1 MKFLGNAL
9 IWIGLYFVYM
19 ATFGSRG
26 NMSAGV
32 ILVAVAVAV
41 PLWFVGKSLIDSA
54 EREAQADADRNAKA
68 ILDAQGSWDKPYF
81 LYLRPFDS
89 TNAFKVADN
98 PGHNLFSTEIWERDD
113 YDDIERVLSKA
124 ISPTASFAAFGC
136 PGEHRGAGRIFIP
149 DEGWF
154 GQVSLLVR
162 GATVIFAMPA
172 SNEGTMS
179 ELRLLAEES
188 FLHKT
193 IFIMPPSDPG
203 AFVPTAA
210 NWPTRWQAMREGCAQ
225 FGLDMPAYDSAGQ
238 LFMLAP
244 KRGLESQPLPGADPV
259 PWAQAI
265 ERLLSVEAPADVREP
280 A

>member
-9 IWIGLYFVYM
+9 IWIGLYLVYT

-32 ILVAVAVAV
+32 ILVSVLIAA
-41 PLWFVGKSLIDSA
+41 PLWFVGQSLIDNA
-54 EREAQADADRNAKA
+54 EREAQADADGNAKA
-68 ILDAQGSWDKPYF
+68 ILNAKGSWDKPYF

-98 PGHNLFSTEIWERDD
+98 PAHNLFSTEIWERDD

-124 ISPTASFAAFGC
+124 ISPTAPFAAFGR

-149 DEGWF
+149 DEGWLD
-154 GQVSLLVR
+154 QVSLLVR

-172 SNEGTMS
+172 SNAGTIT
-179 ELRLLAEES
+179 ELRLLVEES

-193 IFIMPPSDPG
+193 IFIMPPSDSG
-203 AFVPTAA
+203 AFVPAVA
-210 NWPTRWQAMREGCAQ
+210 DWPKRWQTMSEECAH
-225 FGLDMPAYDSAGQ
+225 FDLHMPAYDGAGQ
-238 LFMLAP
+238 LFMLTP
-244 KRGLESQPLPGADPV
+244 KHGLESQPLPGADPV
-259 PWAQAI
+259 HWAQAI
-265 ERLLSVEAPADVREP
+265 ERVLRIEPPDASAPA
-280 A
+280 

>member
-1 MKFLGNAL
+1 MKFLGNAI
-9 IWIGLYFVYM
+9 IWIALYLVYM

-32 ILVAVAVAV
+32 ILVSVVIAA
-41 PLWFVGKSLIDSA
+41 PLLFVGQLLINSA
-54 EREAQADADRNAKA
+54 AGEAQADADLIAKA
-68 ILDAQGSWDKPYF
+68 ILDAKGSWDKPYF

-98 PGHNLFSTEIWERDD
+98 PAHNLFSTEIWERDD

-124 ISPTASFAAFGC
+124 ISPTAPFAAFGR

-149 DEGWF
+149 DEGWLD
-154 GQVSLLVR
+154 QVSLLVR

-172 SNEGTMS
+172 SNAGTIR
-179 ELRLLAEES
+179 ELRLLVEES

-193 IFIMPPSDPG
+193 IFIMPPSNSG
-203 AFVPTAA
+203 AFVSAEA
-210 NWPTRWQAMREGCAQ
+210 DWPTRWQAMREECAH
-225 FGLDMPAYDSAGQ
+225 FDLHIPAYDRAGQ

-244 KRGLESQPLPGADPV
+244 KHGLESQPLPGADPV
-259 PWAQAI
+259 PWAHTI
-265 ERLLSVEAPADVREP
+265 ERLLRIEEP
-280 A
+280 P